1 MFKRAQVASA
11 ILAALAS
18 QSLYAQDTSNTQP
31 TEDTIEIID
40 VRGVK
45 ASLNSAQNMKMNASN
60 ISDLIVAEDIGKLPE
75 NSVAAALQ
83 RVTGIQVARTNGE
96 VAQVLIRGLPDI
108 VTTMNGR
115 NIFTTTGRS
124 LSLTDV
130 PADLVYSV
138 DVKKSI
144 SASDIEGGIA
154 GSIDIQ
160 LRKPF
165 DFDDGFSVAGGLRY
179 VYSDEAESWN
189 PIGSVTLNNN
199 WENSNGRFGA
209 MLSVS
214 HQSRDFQDQVN
225 FVTAPFTLPD
235 SVVNNPNSAPL
246 NVEGEPALAPNVI
259 GGYFRY
265 GDRTRDSFNATFQF
279 APDSNSTYY
288 FDVFGVKYEQ
298 NSQLN
303 FWVPIPSWG
312 GWGNDYVE
320 SYKEGSN
327 VAQSVVRPDAPGTI
341 TSNQSFFNESETYQF
356 ALGGEWYFDNITVKS
371 DLAYTDTEANNKG
384 FILDLAFFADTII
397 YDFDKKR
404 GGHL

>member
-60 ISDLIVAEDIGKLPE
+60 ISDLIVAEDIGKLPD

-165 DFDDGFSVAGGLRY
+165 DFDDGFSAAGGLRY

-189 PIGSVTLNNN
+189 PIGSVTLKHRAPAQVDNA
-199 WENSNGRFGA
+199 RC
-209 MLSVS
+209 L
-214 HQSRDFQDQVN
+214 HQQR
-225 FVTAPFTLPD
+225 
-235 SVVNNPNSAPL
+235 
-246 NVEGEPALAPNVI
+246 
-259 GGYFRY
+259 
-265 GDRTRDSFNATFQF
+265 ATHF
-279 APDSNSTYY
+279 
-288 FDVFGVKYEQ
+288 
-298 NSQLN
+298 
-303 FWVPIPSWG
+303 
-312 GWGNDYVE
+312 
-320 SYKEGSN
+320 
-327 VAQSVVRPDAPGTI
+327 
-341 TSNQSFFNESETYQF
+341 
-356 ALGGEWYFDNITVKS
+356 
-371 DLAYTDTEANNKG
+371 
-384 FILDLAFFADTII
+384 
-397 YDFDKKR
+397 
-404 GGHL
+404 